1 MEKIS
6 VIVSCYNEEQTIAL
20 FYKEI
25 ERVRNEDFKN
35 INIDFEYIFVN
46 DGSKDKTLEIL
57 KSLAKKDSR
66 VKFISFSRNFGKEA
80 AMLAGLEYAS
90 GDYITLM
97 DAD

>member
-35 INIDFEYIFVN
+35 INIDFE
-46 DGSKDKTLEIL
+46 
-57 KSLAKKDSR
+57 
-66 VKFISFSRNFGKEA
+66 
-80 AMLAGLEYAS
+80 S
-90 GDYITLM
+90 GI
-97 DAD
+97 